1 METVSGKGDDGMSH
15 EVDKAAVKK
24 EIIGNKRPKGKKR
37 RWNRDDTELTLLAL
51 PTTIWYFLFC
61 FVPMF
66 GIVIAFKEF
75 RINGGFLKSFW
86 TSEWVGVNNF
96 KFLFATKDIWMIIKN
111 TLSYNI
117 VFIILGIVVPVAAA
131 IAIGQLHS
139 KKLMKVYQTAMF
151 MPYFLSW
158 VVVTALVWAFLSFDK
173 GLLNNLL
180 ESWGMD
186 RQQWYMKPQMWPPFL
201 VFMNLWKGVGYGM
214 VVYLATIT
222 GIDKTY
228 YEAAGIDGATIWQQV
243 RYITLPLMKT
253 VIIMMFIM
261 NVGRIFY
268 SDFGLFYQVPRDS
281 NSLYDVVY
289 TLDVYVYKQL
299 RTSTTGMSAAA
310 AFIQSLAGCVTIL
323 TANWVV
329 RKVDRESA
337 MI

>member
-1 METVSGKGDDGMSH
+1 MGYQGLDYNERTGD
-15 EVDKAAVKK
+15 VLKK
-24 EIIGNKRPKGKKR
+24 QKSMTRKFKREDIP
-37 RWNRDDTELTLLAL
+37 LYIMAL
-51 PTTIWYFLFC
+51 PGVALLILFSYL
-61 FVPMF
+61 PM
-66 GIVIAFKEF
+66 GGLVLAFKKYNVQKGIF
-75 RINGGFLKSFW
+75 GSPFNGFD
-86 TSEWVGVNNF
+86 NF
-96 KFLFATKDIWMIIKN
+96 KFLFASKDIWLIIRN
-111 TLSYNI
+111 TLAYNI
-117 VFIILGIVVPVAAA
+117 VFIILGIVIPVAAA
-131 IAIGQLHS
+131 IAIGQIHS
-139 KKLMKVYQTAMF
+139 KRMAKVYQTAMF

-173 GLLNNLL
+173 GLLNNML
-180 ESWGMD
+180 ETLGYE
-186 RQQWYMKPQMWPPFL
+186 RQQWYMKKQMWPPFL

-228 YEAAGIDGATIWQQV
+228 YEAAGIDGATIWQQI
-243 RYITLPLMKT
+243 RYITLPLMKN

-261 NVGRIFY
+261 KVGGIFY

-310 AFIQSLAGCVTIL
+310 AFVQSVAGCITIL
-323 TANWVV
+323 TANAIV
-329 RKVDRESA
+329 RKIDRESA